1 MTDEFCVVTTAVDNR
16 ELAYRLAK
24 RLVDLRLAACVQVT
38 PISSIYRWK
47 GKVNT
52 ADEYL
57 LTIKTLTRLYT
68 LLEKDILEHH
78 PYELPEILRLP
89 ADSGFQ
95 PYLNWIKESV
105 E

>member
-38 PISSIYRWK
+38 PIGSIYRWK

-68 LLEKDILEHH
+68 PLEKDILEQH

-89 ADSGFQ
+89 VNSGFQ
-95 PYLNWIKESV
+95 PYLDWIKESV

>member
-1 MTDEFCVVTTAVDNR
+1 MNDEFCVVTTVVDDR
-16 ELAYRLAK
+16 ELAYQLAK
-24 RLVDLRLAACVQVT
+24 RFVDLRLAACVQVM
-38 PISSIYRWK
+38 PIGSTYRWN
-47 GKVNT
+47 GEINV

-68 LLEKDILEHH
+68 PLEKVIREQH

-89 ADSGFQ
+89 IDGGFQ
-95 PYLNWIKESV
+95 PYLDWIKESV